1 MILSEKSA
9 TFRDHAMV
17 LEFRPLASPQAFPAQ
32 LAWIEPPAPFKGRP
46 GASILFCFRV
56 GSGQAQAIGGF
67 PGRHV
72 QSLVG
77 FDPDH
82 PGRFLN
88 LCTAKGQYGCPFF
101 FMSENAACRKQ
112 RLREYGISKQYYSGI
127 SVAPVWGLAAARALA

>member
-1 MILSEKSA
+1 MILPERSV
-9 TFRDHAMV
+9 TFRDHAGGAEV
-17 LEFRPLASPQAFPAQ
+17 SAVWALRDLPAQ
-32 LAWIEPPAPFKGRP
+32 FTWIEPPAPFKGRP
-46 GASILFCFRV
+46 GASILFGFRV

-88 LCTAKGQYGCPFF
+88 LCTAKGQYDCPF
-101 FMSENAACRKQ
+101 SLCQ
-112 RLREYGISKQYYSGI
+112 RTPLLASKD
-127 SVAPVWGLAAARALA
+127 